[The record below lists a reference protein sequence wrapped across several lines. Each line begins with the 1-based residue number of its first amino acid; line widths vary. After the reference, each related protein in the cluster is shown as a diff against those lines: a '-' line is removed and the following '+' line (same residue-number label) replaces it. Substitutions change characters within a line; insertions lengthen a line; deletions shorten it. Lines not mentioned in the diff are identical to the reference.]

1 MKSAVVRYSHIK
13 FGGPFLWIAKIHQLL
28 KPAKIGAILL
38 GAAVIIGVLVMLLSF
53 PRDVKV
59 EPTPEP
65 TVAPVISAAPTPT
78 PAPELTAIRLYAFGR
93 ELNADGITLYVG
105 DKPVEIYVD
114 LEPEGLNYPVE
125 WSFSNEEAASLEA
138 SDDGL
143 KCTVTVLQP
152 KGKNELKVVCHN
164 LYTTIPV
171 YLWER

>member
-1 MKSAVVRYSHIK
+1 MNRKDTN
-13 FGGPFLWIAKIHQLL
+13 QLL

-38 GAAVIIGVLVMLLSF
+38 AIAVIIGVLVMLLSA
-53 PRDVKV
+53 PRSAKV
-59 EPTPEP
+59 EPTPQP
-65 TVAPVISAAPTPT
+65 TIAAVASSAPTPT
-78 PAPELTAIRLYAFGR
+78 PEPELTAIRLYAYGR

-114 LEPEGLNYPVE
+114 LEPKGLNYPVE
-125 WSFSNEEAASLEA
+125 WSFSNEEAVSMDA
-138 SDDGL
+138 SDDGM

>member
-1 MKSAVVRYSHIK
+1 MDRKDTN
-13 FGGPFLWIAKIHQLL
+13 QLL

-38 GAAVIIGVLVMLLSF
+38 GVAVIIGVLVMLLSS
-53 PRDVKV
+53 PRRVKV

-65 TVAPVISAAPTPT
+65 TAEPVVSTTPTPT
-78 PAPELTAIRLYAFGR
+78 PAPELTAIRLYAY
-93 ELNADGITLYVG
+93 GITLYVG

-114 LEPEGLNYPVE
+114 LEPEGLNYPVK
-125 WSFSNEEAASLEA
+125 WSFSNEEAVSLEP

>member
-1 MKSAVVRYSHIK
+1 MDRKETN
-13 FGGPFLWIAKIHQLL
+13 QLL
-28 KPAKIGAILL
+28 KPAKIGALL
-38 GAAVIIGVLVMLLSF
+38 LAAAVVIGVLVMVLSS
-53 PRDVKV
+53 PRSEKV
-59 EPTPEP
+59 EPTPEQTTEP
-65 TVAPVISAAPTPT
+65 VASAIPTPA

-114 LEPEGLNYPVE
+114 LEPEGLNFPVE
-125 WSFSNEEAASLEA
+125 WSFSNEDAVSLEA
-138 SDDGL
+138 SDDGM

>member
-13 FGGPFLWIAKIHQLL
+13 FGGL
-28 KPAKIGAILL
+28 GAILL
-38 GAAVIIGVLVMLLSF
+38 GAAVIIGVLVMLLSS

-78 PAPELTAIRLYAFGR
+78 PAPELTAIRLYAYGR

-114 LEPEGLNYPVE
+114 LEPKGLNYPVE
-125 WSFSNEEAASLEA
+125 WSFSNEEAVSLEA

>member
-1 MKSAVVRYSHIK
+1 MDRKDTN
-13 FGGPFLWIAKIHQLL
+13 QLL
-28 KPAKIGAILL
+28 KPAKIGAIVLA
-38 GAAVIIGVLVMLLSF
+38 AAVIIGVAVMLLSS
-53 PRDVKV
+53 PKSVKA
-59 EPTPEP
+59 EPTPESTAVP
-65 TVAPVISAAPTPT
+65 GVSAAPTPT
-78 PAPELTAIRLYAFGR
+78 PVPDLTAIRLYAYGR

-114 LEPEGLNYPVE
+114 LEPKGLNYPVE
-125 WSFSNEEAASLEA
+125 WSFSNEEAVSLEP

>member
-1 MKSAVVRYSHIK
+1 MDRKDK
-13 FGGPFLWIAKIHQLL
+13 DTNQLL
-28 KPAKIGAILL
+28 KPVEIGAILL
-38 GAAVIIGVLVMLLSF
+38 GVAVIIGVLVMLLSS
-53 PRDVKV
+53 PQRVKV
-59 EPTPEP
+59 EPTPELTAEP
-65 TVAPVISAAPTPT
+65 IVSVAPT
-78 PAPELTAIRLYAFGR
+78 PAPELTAIRLYAYGR

-125 WSFSNEEAASLEA
+125 WSFSNEEAVSLEA
-138 SDDGL
+138 SDDGM
-143 KCTVTVLQP
+143 KCSVTVLQP

>member
-1 MKSAVVRYSHIK
+1 MDRNDTN
-13 FGGPFLWIAKIHQLL
+13 LLL

-38 GAAVIIGVLVMLLSF
+38 AAAVIIGVLVMVLSSQQ
-53 PRDVKV
+53 DEKS
-59 EPTPEP
+59 ETTPEP
-65 TVAPVISAAPTPT
+65 TAIAIASASPPPA

-114 LEPEGLNYPVE
+114 LEPEGLAYPVE
-125 WSFSNEEAASLEA
+125 WSFSNEEAVSLEA
-138 SDDGL
+138 SDDGM

>member
-1 MKSAVVRYSHIK
+1 MNS
-13 FGGPFLWIAKIHQLL
+13 L
-28 KPAKIGAILL
+28 
-38 GAAVIIGVLVMLLSF
+38 
-53 PRDVKV
+53 
-59 EPTPEP
+59 
-65 TVAPVISAAPTPT
+65 
-78 PAPELTAIRLYAFGR
+78 LYAYGR

-114 LEPEGLNYPVE
+114 LEPKGLNYPVE
-125 WSFSNEEAASLEA
+125 WSFSNEEAVSLEA

>member
-1 MKSAVVRYSHIK
+1 
-13 FGGPFLWIAKIHQLL
+13 
-28 KPAKIGAILL
+28 
-38 GAAVIIGVLVMLLSF
+38 MLLSS

-59 EPTPEP
+59 EPTPGP

-78 PAPELTAIRLYAFGR
+78 PAPELTAIRLYAYGR

-114 LEPEGLNYPVE
+114 LEPKGLNYPVE
-125 WSFSNEEAASLEA
+125 WSFSNEEAVSLEA

>member
-1 MKSAVVRYSHIK
+1 MDRNDTN
-13 FGGPFLWIAKIHQLL
+13 QLL
-28 KPAKIGAILL
+28 KPAKIGAIVLA
-38 GAAVIIGVLVMLLSF
+38 AAVIIGVAVMLLSS
-53 PRDVKV
+53 PKSVKA
-59 EPTPEP
+59 EPTPES
-65 TVAPVISAAPTPT
+65 TAVPVVSAAPTPT
-78 PAPELTAIRLYAFGR
+78 PVPDLTAIRLYAYGR

-114 LEPEGLNYPVE
+114 LEPKGLNYPVE
-125 WSFSNEEAASLEA
+125 WSFSNEEAVSLEP
-138 SDDGL
+138 SDDRL

>member
-1 MKSAVVRYSHIK
+1 MDRKDTN
-13 FGGPFLWIAKIHQLL
+13 QLL
-28 KPAKIGAILL
+28 KPAKIGAIVLA
-38 GAAVIIGVLVMLLSF
+38 AAVIIGVAVMLLSS
-53 PRDVKV
+53 PKSVKA
-59 EPTPEP
+59 EPTPES
-65 TVAPVISAAPTPT
+65 TAVPVVSAAPTPT
-78 PAPELTAIRLYAFGR
+78 PVPDLTAIRLYAYGR

-114 LEPEGLNYPVE
+114 LEPKGLNYPVE
-125 WSFSNEEAASLEA
+125 WSFSNEEAVSLEP

>member
-1 MKSAVVRYSHIK
+1 MDRKDTN
-13 FGGPFLWIAKIHQLL
+13 QLL
-28 KPAKIGAILL
+28 KPAKIGAIVLA
-38 GAAVIIGVLVMLLSF
+38 AAVIIGVAVMLLSS
-53 PRDVKV
+53 PKSVKA
-59 EPTPEP
+59 EPTPES
-65 TVAPVISAAPTPT
+65 TAVPVVSAAPTPT
-78 PAPELTAIRLYAFGR
+78 PVPDLTAIRLYAYGR

-114 LEPEGLNYPVE
+114 LEPKGLNYPVE
-125 WSFSNEEAASLEA
+125 WSFGNEEAVSLEP
-138 SDDGL
+138 SDDGM

>member
-1 MKSAVVRYSHIK
+1 MDRKDTN
-13 FGGPFLWIAKIHQLL
+13 QLL
-28 KPAKIGAILL
+28 KPAKIGAIVRA
-38 GAAVIIGVLVMLLSF
+38 AAVMIGVAVMLLSS
-53 PRDVKV
+53 PRSVKA
-59 EPTPEP
+59 EPTPES
-65 TVAPVISAAPTPT
+65 TAVPVVSAAPTPT
-78 PAPELTAIRLYAFGR
+78 PVPDLTAIRLYAYGR

-114 LEPEGLNYPVE
+114 LEPKGLNYPVE
-125 WSFSNEEAASLEA
+125 WSFSNEEAVSLEP
-138 SDDGL
+138 SDDGM

>member
-1 MKSAVVRYSHIK
+1 M
-13 FGGPFLWIAKIHQLL
+13 
-28 KPAKIGAILL
+28 
-38 GAAVIIGVLVMLLSF
+38 
-53 PRDVKV
+53 
-59 EPTPEP
+59 
-65 TVAPVISAAPTPT
+65 
-78 PAPELTAIRLYAFGR
+78 
-93 ELNADGITLYVG
+93 NADGITLYVG

-114 LEPEGLNYPVE
+114 LEPEGLNYPVK
-125 WSFSNEEAASLEA
+125 WSFSNEEAVSLEP

>member
-1 MKSAVVRYSHIK
+1 MDRKDTN
-13 FGGPFLWIAKIHQLL
+13 QLL

-38 GAAVIIGVLVMLLSF
+38 AAAVIIGVLAMLLSS
-53 PRDVKV
+53 PRNVEEKPAS
-59 EPTPEP
+59 EPTA
-65 TVAPVISAAPTPT
+65 APVVSSSPTPA
-78 PAPELTAIRLYAFGR
+78 PAPELTAIRLYAYGR

-105 DKPVEIYVD
+105 DKPVDIYAD

-125 WSFSNEEAASLEA
+125 WSFSNQDAVSLES
-138 SDDGL
+138 SDDGM

>member
-1 MKSAVVRYSHIK
+1 MDCKDTN
-13 FGGPFLWIAKIHQLL
+13 QLL

-38 GAAVIIGVLVMLLSF
+38 GAAVIIGVFVMLLSF
-53 PRDVKV
+53 PRDVEV

-114 LEPEGLNYPVE
+114 LEPKGLNYPVE
-125 WSFSNEEAASLEA
+125 WSFSNEEAVSLEA